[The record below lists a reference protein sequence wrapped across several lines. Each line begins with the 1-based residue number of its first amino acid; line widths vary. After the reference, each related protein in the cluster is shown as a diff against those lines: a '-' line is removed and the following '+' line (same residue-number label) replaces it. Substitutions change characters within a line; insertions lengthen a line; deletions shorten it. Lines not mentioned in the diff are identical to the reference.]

1 MAELIDGIVATSAGV
16 FHSGRDFAEL
26 FTQSVADDSDHEVV
40 LDLRTYTQSSIFQ
53 ELTLLF
59 TVLIL
64 VCVRKCYDLNHTHS
78 ILSAGTQQ
86 YSQIKSIIEDITSGI
101 NTRSTIQEV
110 KTGGLLVQLGYLYT
124 VQKVMTKHLNHDII
138 PYL

>member
-1 MAELIDGIVATSAGV
+1 M
-16 FHSGRDFAEL
+16 
-26 FTQSVADDSDHEVV
+26 
-40 LDLRTYTQSSIFQ
+40 
-53 ELTLLF
+53 
-59 TVLIL
+59 
-64 VCVRKCYDLNHTHS
+64 
-78 ILSAGTQQ
+78 
-86 YSQIKSIIEDITSGI
+86 SGI